1 MLVTVSGVRSFPT
14 IPRISYSLKI
24 CGLIEDVM
32 IVVDEKIKFK
42 TKEDKKNLQQLITLK
57 RVSG

>member
-1 MLVTVSGVRSFPT
+1 
-14 IPRISYSLKI
+14 
-24 CGLIEDVM
+24 M